1 MLKLIG
7 SAVIVAACAGIL
19 QSWRRD
25 CILRIQEMEQ
35 LCDLYRS
42 ARWRMQTEHITMP
55 SFFRQYASA
64 LAEKKSGT
72 SFANIAGDSAVT
84 EFADTFAGFLEERT
98 YPTGELAW
106 QEAVKCLDWHL
117 KREEMALLV
126 QSGSA
131 FFGRDLSDNLKKLDG
146 FEAQMKECHR
156 RANAEFAEKNRV
168 FTPVGLML
176 GVLLVIVLL

>member
-7 SAVIVAACAGIL
+7 SAVVVAACAGIL

-25 CILRIQEMEQ
+25 CILRIHEMEQ

-42 ARWRMQTEHITMP
+42 ARQRMQTEHITMP

-72 SFANIAGDSAVT
+72 SVANTAGNSAVT
-84 EFADTFAGFLEERT
+84 EFAGTFAGFLEERA

-106 QEAVKCLDWHL
+106 QEAVRRTGWHL
-117 KREEMALLV
+117 RREDRQILEW
-126 QSGSA
+126 SGGA
-131 FFGRDLSDNLKKLDG
+131 FFGRNLSDNLKKLDG
-146 FEAQMKECHR
+146 YEAQMKECCQ
-156 RANAEFAEKNRV
+156 RAKSDFAEKNRV
-168 FTPVGLML
+168 FTPVSLLL
-176 GVLLVIVLL
+176 GALLVIVLL